1 MLKSPPNKR
10 AAPDP
15 TITQSLPDSQSPVI
29 GFRLLL
35 LVTLFML
42 LSLAEQI
49 PGLGAARPTLLLTLV
64 LIVISIANFSRV
76 KHRLQNP
83 AAKAVTGLA
92 IYILVTFPLA
102 YWPGSVLNNLPH
114 LIISFGYFY
123 FISIYVDSVRRM
135 EIFLAVYTSA
145 QVFRVLAPLFLHLT
159 TGYWGDQ
166 TYLGY
171 DTGFIPRLAGAP
183 WDIVNAN
190 GLASLVA
197 ITIPFLYFWGRSK
210 GTLTL
215 MGFVLP
221 LSLVLIYAMMLTLSR
236 STLLALGVEAFAVLM
251 FSKKRL
257 VILGVLFFAFT
268 VGVAALSPLQKER
281 FLGSMYRSDAK
292 GSESAKGRLTGI
304 TDDIEVWAEHPL
316 FGYGFG
322 TSGEALFN
330 FKGGHTMSHT
340 LYTEALM
347 EIGVF
352 GIPFLVAYLYRLWQ
366 AGLQTYRLSKQH
378 ESQLRFAPVLLWN
391 PPALLVWL
399 IGYLFFSIFSYGL
412 STYTWYLYGGII
424 VATKNII
431 DDVLKAN
438 SPNPPNPQQPTR
450 RVLKRR

>member
-1 MLKSPPNKR
+1 MRASPPKP
-10 AAPDP
+10 AATPDP
-15 TITQSLPDSQSPVI
+15 DGTIPVPDDAQSPLL

-35 LVTLFML
+35 AITLFML

-49 PGLGAARPTLLLTLV
+49 PGIAVVRPTLLLTLI
-64 LIVISIANFSRV
+64 LIGVTIANFSKL
-76 KHRLQNP
+76 KHRLRNP
-83 AAKAVTGLA
+83 ASKAVTGLA

-123 FISIYVDSVRRM
+123 FIAIYVDSVRRL
-135 EIFLAVYTSA
+135 EIFLFVYTAA
-145 QVFRVLAPLFLHLT
+145 QVFRVLAPLFLHVT

-166 TYLGY
+166 TYLG
-171 DTGFIPRLAGAP
+171 DDSGFVARLAGAP
-183 WDIVNAN
+183 WDIINAN

-197 ITIPFLYFWGRSK
+197 ITLPFLYFWGRSR
-210 GTLTL
+210 GTTTL
-215 MGFVLP
+215 LGLVTP
-221 LSLVLIYAMMLTLSR
+221 LSLVLVYALMLTLSR
-236 STLLALGVEAFAVLM
+236 STLLALCLEAFAVLM

-257 VILGVLFFAFT
+257 LILGFLSIGAT
-268 VGVAALSPLQKER
+268 VGVASLSPLQKER

-292 GSESAKGRLTGI
+292 GSESAKGRVSGI
-304 TDDIEVWAEHPL
+304 TDDIEVWAEHPF

-330 FKGGHTMSHT
+330 FKGGHTISHT

-352 GIPFLVAYLYRLWQ
+352 GIPFLLVYLWQ
-366 AGLQTYRLSKQH
+366 LWKAAMQTYRLSQQY
-378 ESQLRFAPVLLWN
+378 ESRLKFAPVLVWN

-431 DDVLKAN
+431 DDVLKLN
-438 SPNPPNPQQPTR
+438 EQKPVKDPR
-450 RVLKRR
+450 RARART

>member
-1 MLKSPPNKR
+1 MLQSPPKKR
-10 AAPDP
+10 AASDP
-15 TITQSLPDSQSPVI
+15 TTTQSLPDGQAPLI

-35 LVTLFML
+35 ALTLFML

-49 PGLGAARPTLLLTLV
+49 PGVAAVRPTLLLTLV
-64 LIVISIANFSRV
+64 LIGISIANFARV
-76 KHRLQNP
+76 KHSLQNP
-83 AAKAVTGLA
+83 ATKAVTGLA
-92 IYILVTFPLA
+92 VYILVTFPLA

-123 FISIYVDSVRRM
+123 FIAIYVDSVRRL
-135 EIFLAVYTSA
+135 EIFIAVYTAA
-145 QVFRVLAPLFLHLT
+145 QVFRVLAPLFLNLT
-159 TGYWGDQ
+159 TGYWGDK
-166 TYLGY
+166 TYLGD
-171 DTGFIPRLAGAP
+171 DTGFIARLGGAP
-183 WDIVNAN
+183 WDIINAN

-197 ITIPFLYFWGRSK
+197 ITVPFLYFWGRSR

-215 MGFVLP
+215 LGFVLP
-221 LSLVLIYAMMLTLSR
+221 LSLALIYALMLTLSR

-257 VILGVLFFAFT
+257 VILGVLFVAFT

-330 FKGGHTMSHT
+330 FKGGHTISHT

-347 EIGVF
+347 EIGIF
-352 GIPFLVAYLYRLWQ
+352 GIPFLLVYLAQLWK
-366 AGLQTYRLSKQH
+366 AAMQTYRLSNQN
-378 ESQLRFAPVLLWN
+378 QDRLRLAPILLWN

-424 VATKNII
+424 VATRNII

-438 SPNPPNPQQPTR
+438 PLNPPKPQQTR
-450 RVLKRR
+450 VPALHRR